1 MYHNSDSVLL
11 MSKILYLQTSKVQ
24 MAFELVQ
31 KERRCSN
38 YGMSDRQ
45 KELLEALE
53 AQLKEDDDFGEMSI
67 FTAKE
72 LDAPVDILRT
82 ELPEFGPD
90 LVSVLGEFFFLPTDD
105 EDILVFTTCISLSNS
120 VPPEAAPDVAAALA
134 RLNYL
139 LPCGCFALGNE
150 DRNFVYKNT
159 AILSVN
165 DSKDEQ
171 LKEISRSVDASLG
184 SAETFFSYILPVLK
198 NDITVEE
205 MVGMLNG
212 GNA

>member
-1 MYHNSDSVLL
+1 
-11 MSKILYLQTSKVQ
+11 